1 MGEGNLVDSA
11 LYLAP
16 LLVIDAIGIDDLLHI
31 IISKCG
37 ELERE
42 RVVFVGEMEFFR
54 IIDTMLGD
62 GVTIR
67 IHIRH
72 DGLVVDEQA
81 G

>member
-54 IIDTMLGD
+54 IKDTMLGD

-67 IHIRH
+67 IHVRH

>member
-54 IIDTMLGD
+54 
-62 GVTIR
+62 VTRKSVWMKYTKINY
-67 IHIRH
+67 
-72 DGLVVDEQA
+72 LPFF
-81 G
+81 